1 MSASVRPAP
10 PPAAFEPISRSN
22 PDAPVRIDVAMPRG
36 LYDRLTRYDRAPRSR
51 YDVATGRAE
60 YVAEPAI
67 AHPGEP
73 LVDTERFLDSPP
85 ASRNEALASLLRRF
99 DICDRARQRHRQGG
113 GAGRGPPAS
122 GAALRGAARLHP
134 RRPLRPQAD
143 GRHGPGRAGAGLL
156 PARLPE
162 VRDAG
167 LPDQRASLR
176 ERFGITTNNKAM
188 VSRRIREAVDAGAI
202 RPFDE
207 HAAPKLRKYVPHWAG
222 VSAGG
227 YS

>member
-36 LYDRLTRYDRAPRSR
+36 LYDRLTRHDTAPRSR

-60 YVAEPAI
+60 YVAEPGI

-99 DICDRARQRHRQGG
+99 DICEERGSGIDKVVAQVEAHQLPAPLFEAPPGFTRVVLFGRKPMADMDRAERMR
-113 GAGRGPPAS
+113 ACY
-122 GAALRGAARLHP
+122 LHAC
-134 RRPLRPQAD
+134 L
-143 GRHGPGRAGAGLL
+143 
-156 PARLPE
+156 
-162 VRDAG
+162 
-167 LPDQRASLR
+167 
-176 ERFGITTNNKAM
+176 
-188 VSRRIREAVDAGAI
+188 
-202 RPFDE
+202 
-207 HAAPKLRKYVPHWAG
+207 KYVTRD
-222 VSAGG
+222 S
-227 YS
+227 